1 MKRITLSVRVAAATL
16 GALVLTTV
24 AGVGIATAE
33 ENHGD
38 ENVDVTVEI
47 PTLEEPGVLAL
58 SVAGTSA
65 ALTEAGSTELVRQFT
80 GSLPTVTVTDTRT
93 AGEIPDGAF
102 WYVLGTSTDF
112 VGTAGQ
118 PDIGAEYL
126 GWSPRLIDA
135 DPGSV
140 SAGDEVYSAVD
151 TAEAPN
157 NVGLVDEEL
166 FAMASDSGAISEE
179 GQWTATADLSLRTPA
194 NVAPGSYAATITLSL
209 FE

>member
-47 PTLEEPGVLAL
+47 PTIEEPGVLAL

-65 ALTEAGSTELVRQFT
+65 TLTEAGSTELVRQFT

-93 AGEIPDGAF
+93 ADEIPDGAF

-126 GWSPRLIDA
+126 GWAPRLIDA

-194 NVAPGSYAATITLSL
+194 TVAPGSYAATITLSL